1 MSYSNK
7 DLVAFRIHKAKE
19 TFRDAQLLLE
29 AMRWDSAANRLYY
42 ASFYMVSA
50 YMAKQEIRV
59 TTHSGIKSR
68 FNQELIKTGKIEK
81 ELGVAFNKL
90 FAMRQDA
97 DYEDFEEIDEKAIQP
112 MAAQVQ
118 KLLDQLEKLLQY

>member
-1 MSYSNK
+1 MSYSN
-7 DLVAFRIHKAKE
+7 
-19 TFRDAQLLLE
+19 
-29 AMRWDSAANRLYY
+29 
-42 ASFYMVSA
+42 
-50 YMAKQEIRV
+50 
-59 TTHSGIKSR
+59 
-68 FNQELIKTGKIEK
+68 K

-118 KLLDQLEKLLQY
+118 KLLDQLEKLLQD

>member
-7 DLVAFRIHKAKE
+7 DLVAFRINKAKE

-59 TTHSGIKSR
+59 TPHSGIKSR

-118 KLLDQLEKLLQY
+118 KLLDQLEKLLQD

>member
-68 FNQELIKTGKIEK
+68 FNQELIKTGKREK

>member
-68 FNQELIKTGKIEK
+68 FNQELITTGTIEK
-81 ELGVAFNKL
+81 ELGVAFHKL
-90 FAMRQDA
+90 FAMRQAA

>member
-118 KLLDQLEKLLQY
+118 KLLDQLEKLLQD

>member
-1 MSYSNK
+1 VSYSNK